1 MIIDLCIT
9 MLYNIEELIWD
20 DQNIEHIKKHS
31 VNKIEIEEV
40 CLKPICSFGSYGKRL
55 IILGK
60 TKNNRL
66 LTLVLAPKDKGVYYL
81 VTARDTSRK
90 ERKLINE
97 K

>member
-1 MIIDLCIT
+1 
-9 MLYNIEELIWD
+9 MLYNIEEFTWD
-20 DQNIEHIKKHS
+20 DQNIEHIKKHGVS
-31 VNKIEIEEV
+31 KIEIEEV
-40 CLKPICSFGSYGKRL
+40 CMKPICSFGSYQNRI

-66 LTLVLAPKDKGVYYL
+66 LTLALAPKDKGVYYL

-90 ERKLINE
+90 ERGLINE

>member
-1 MIIDLCIT
+1 MNKLFNLLTLCIT

-31 VNKIEIEEV
+31 VTKIEIEEV
-40 CLKPICSFGSYGKRL
+40 CL
-55 IILGK
+55 
-60 TKNNRL
+60 
-66 LTLVLAPKDKGVYYL
+66 KGVYYL

-90 ERKLINE
+90 ERGLINE

>member
-1 MIIDLCIT
+1 

-20 DQNIEHIKKHS
+20 DQNIEHIKKHN

-40 CLKPICSFGSYGKRL
+40 RSEQIRSFESYEKRL
-55 IILGK
+55 IILGR

-66 LTLVLAPKDKGVYYL
+66 LTLVLALKGKGIYYL
-81 VTARDTSRK
+81 VTARDMSRK
-90 ERKLINE
+90 ERMLINE